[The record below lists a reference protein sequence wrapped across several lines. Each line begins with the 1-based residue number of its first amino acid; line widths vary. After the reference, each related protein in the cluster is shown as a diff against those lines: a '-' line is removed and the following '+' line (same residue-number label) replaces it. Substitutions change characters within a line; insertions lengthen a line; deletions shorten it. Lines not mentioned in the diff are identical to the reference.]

1 VGALAVPDFTV
12 SQNIIREN
20 NMPLDFMKFANEVF
34 EGTKYQA
41 SDTDI
46 QKLSSNTRILEDKG
60 MTKLN
65 RRLLEG
71 GAKNL
76 GYVCRA

>member
-1 VGALAVPDFTV
+1 M
-12 SQNIIREN
+12 S
-20 NMPLDFMKFANEVF
+20 LDFMEFATEVL
-34 EGTKYQA
+34 EGTKYEA

-46 QKLSSNTRILEDKG
+46 QKLSSNARILEDKG

-65 RRLLEG
+65 RRLFEG
-71 GAKNL
+71 GEKNM